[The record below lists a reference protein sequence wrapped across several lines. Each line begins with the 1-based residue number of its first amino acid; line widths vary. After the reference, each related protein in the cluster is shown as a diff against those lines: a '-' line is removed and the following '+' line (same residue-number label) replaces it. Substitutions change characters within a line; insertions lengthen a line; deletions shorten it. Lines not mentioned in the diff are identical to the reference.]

1 LLKRWRRRRI
11 LRRFAIPDTLWEET
25 LADAPVLARLDA
37 DERAR
42 LRELALLLLHEKR
55 LEPSAGFALD
65 DAMRVRIA
73 ALACQPVLN
82 LGLDCYSG
90 FVAIVVYPDE
100 FVIRDRE
107 TVDEDGIVHTE
118 DAVLTGEAW
127 EHGPVILSWQ
137 DIEASGQGAGY
148 NVVAHEFAH
157 KLDMQ
162 SGEANGVPPLHSGMS
177 VTDWRAAFDAAY
189 ASLCAEL
196 ERGEEPWI
204 DPYAAEDPG
213 EFFAVCAELFFDV
226 PEDLAAEY
234 PDIYAELARYFRQD
248 PARRGLS
255 QAAPT

>member
-1 LLKRWRRRRI
+1 MLRRWRRRRI
-11 LRRFAIPDTLWEET
+11 LRRFAIPDALWEET
-25 LADAPVLARLDA
+25 LADAPALARLDPG
-37 DERAR
+37 DRNR
-42 LRELALLLLHEKR
+42 LRELALLFLHEKR
-55 LEPSAGFALD
+55 IEPSAGFTLD

-73 ALACQPVLN
+73 ALACLPVLN

-90 FVAIVVYPDE
+90 FVAVVVYPDE

-107 TVDEDGIVHTE
+107 TVDEDGVVHTG

-127 EHGPVILSWQ
+127 EQGPVILSWQ

-157 KLDMQ
+157 KLDML
-162 SGEANGVPPLHSGMS
+162 SGEADGVPPLHSGMR
-177 VTDWRAAFDAAY
+177 VADWRAAFDAAY
-189 ASLCAEL
+189 TGLCAEL

-226 PEDLAAEY
+226 PGDLAAEY
-234 PDIYAELARYFRQD
+234 PDVYAELARYFRQD
-248 PARRGLS
+248 PAGRGLI